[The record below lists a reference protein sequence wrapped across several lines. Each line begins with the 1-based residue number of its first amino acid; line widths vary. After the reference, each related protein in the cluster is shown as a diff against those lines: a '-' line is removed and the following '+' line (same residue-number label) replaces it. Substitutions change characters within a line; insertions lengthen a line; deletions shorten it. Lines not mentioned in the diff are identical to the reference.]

1 MNSADTG
8 PMLTCTWSMAGPFVV
23 DETLAVYPD
32 GRVWLWSLHPA
43 HATRRDRIGT
53 FSVDLDA
60 SEFEP
65 LAALAAGL
73 AGMVPLEPRWPPD
86 RVTMRV
92 TVQTGGRETSHLL
105 FPGETQMPDLYARAL
120 TVLDDL
126 LGRASAH
133 PFAAVRISWEVL
145 DPAVRQGTGAT
156 LAFVFR
162 SIGLQPVSLLL
173 EPPTLVL
180 YARVDEGT
188 QEWWRCDTP
197 SPMGILDEEIQLL
210 DGVTAPAT
218 IPAGTLGRL
227 VFAGALRPPR
237 AGRFPIIAGVE
248 GAVALAGPQN
258 QDFPGARFRLLSP
271 ETPLD
276 VAPAE

>member
-1 MNSADTG
+1 MNAIDAN
-8 PMLTCTWSMAGPFVV
+8 PMLVCTWTMPGPFVV
-23 DETLAVYPD
+23 DETLAVYAD
-32 GRVWLWSLHPA
+32 GQAWLWSLYPA
-43 HATRRDRIGT
+43 HAARRDRIGT
-53 FSVDLDA
+53 FRVDLDA
-60 SEFEP
+60 GELTR
-65 LAALAAGL
+65 LAELSAGL
-73 AGMVPLEPRWPPD
+73 ADMVPIEPGYPPD

-92 TVQTGGRETSHLL
+92 TAQAGGRETSHLL
-105 FPGETQMPDLYARAL
+105 FPGDTQMPDLYAQAL

-133 PFAAVRISWEVL
+133 PFAAVSISWEML

-162 SIGLQPVSLLL
+162 SIGPQPVSLLL
-173 EPPTLVL
+173 EPPLLVL
-180 YARVDEGT
+180 YARVDERVE
-188 QEWWRCDTP
+188 EWWRCDTP
-197 SPMGILDEEIQLL
+197 SPMGILDENIQLL

-248 GAVALAGPQN
+248 GTVALAGPQN